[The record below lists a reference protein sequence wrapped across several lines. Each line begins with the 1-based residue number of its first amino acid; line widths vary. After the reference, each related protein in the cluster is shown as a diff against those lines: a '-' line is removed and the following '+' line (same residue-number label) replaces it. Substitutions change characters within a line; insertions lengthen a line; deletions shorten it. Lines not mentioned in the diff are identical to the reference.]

1 MCEINVQMQVRRAA
15 AIPSV
20 ENAWA
25 RGQTLHVH
33 GWVYGMHDGLL
44 RDVGPTLSSVTDRDA
59 LPSIDDCVLTENS
72 PLTALQIQ
80 ALEAFGACTGDHG
93 GA

>member
-1 MCEINVQMQVRRAA
+1 MRISTPTHAA
-15 AIPSV
+15 AD
-20 ENAWA
+20 ATYWLA
-25 RGQTLHVH
+25 AA
-33 GWVYGMHDGLL
+33 L
-44 RDVGPTLSSVTDRDA
+44 RRKIVLTTFFDVGPTLSGVTDRDA

-80 ALEAFGACTGDHG
+80 ALEAFGDCAGDHG